1 LREDFLAM
9 NDLKTPNIL
18 NPDSYFHGLA
28 KNIPEMI
35 VLVDPDSY
43 KLKYINHFQAGFSLS
58 ELVGAEVFNFVLPE
72 HVNNYRKA
80 LDECV
85 KSGEVTNIEL
95 ETQDRVNYIGKAWY
109 KCTIS
114 PIKNNQNELESLL
127 VISKDITI
135 EKNHDIE
142 IYNKKEK
149 LYAIINNS
157 HDIILSIDKNL
168 TLTEYNSVF
177 GSMVEKGFGKKDL
190 NGQVLLN
197 FIDPTKHDH
206 LRTIYSRVFAGET
219 VNDIE
224 SFDTLTGSII
234 YFESS
239 YHPIFNYEREING
252 ISIFSKNITERFLN
266 EQKVIKA
273 LKDKEVLL
281 SEIHHRIKN
290 NLALVSSMLQL
301 KEMQLDNEMAKDAL
315 RDSRKRI
322 KSTALVHE
330 MLYRKDSFD
339 NLKLLE
345 FIPELFKNVN
355 VNDNIILDFD
365 GDDYVLDLN
374 KALPFGLMLHE
385 LMMNSLKHSFKGSE
399 KSKLRIRS
407 KIEDSFLNI
416 EYCDCSGIFPKSVN
430 FKDTATTGL
439 MLIHTF
445 IEQLNGNIE
454 LVSNEPPTYKI
465 NIPLS

>member
-1 LREDFLAM
+1 MREDFLAM
-9 NDLKTPNIL
+9 NDLKIPSIV

-28 KNIPEMI
+28 KNISEMI

-58 ELVGAEVFNFVLPE
+58 ELVGKEVFNFVLPE

-95 ETQDRVNYIGKAWY
+95 ETQDRVNYTGKAWY

-197 FIDPTKHDH
+197 FIDPTKHNH

-219 VNDIE
+219 VDDIE
-224 SFDTLTGSII
+224 SFDTLTGSMI

-290 NLALVSSMLQL
+290 NLAIVSSMLQL
-301 KEMQLDNEMAKDAL
+301 KEMQLDNELAKDAL

>member
-1 LREDFLAM
+1 
-9 NDLKTPNIL
+9 
-18 NPDSYFHGLA
+18 
-28 KNIPEMI
+28 
-35 VLVDPDSY
+35 
-43 KLKYINHFQAGFSLS
+43 
-58 ELVGAEVFNFVLPE
+58 
-72 HVNNYRKA
+72 
-80 LDECV
+80 
-85 KSGEVTNIEL
+85 
-95 ETQDRVNYIGKAWY
+95 
-109 KCTIS
+109 
-114 PIKNNQNELESLL
+114 
-127 VISKDITI
+127 
-135 EKNHDIE
+135 
-142 IYNKKEK
+142 
-149 LYAIINNS
+149 
-157 HDIILSIDKNL
+157 
-168 TLTEYNSVF
+168 
-177 GSMVEKGFGKKDL
+177 
-190 NGQVLLN
+190 
-197 FIDPTKHDH
+197 
-206 LRTIYSRVFAGET
+206 
-219 VNDIE
+219 
-224 SFDTLTGSII
+224 
-234 YFESS
+234 
-239 YHPIFNYEREING
+239 
-252 ISIFSKNITERFLN
+252 
-266 EQKVIKA
+266 
-273 LKDKEVLL
+273 
-281 SEIHHRIKN
+281 
-290 NLALVSSMLQL
+290 MLQL
-301 KEMQLDNEMAKDAL
+301 KEMQLDNEMAKDAI

-322 KSTALVHE
+322 KSNALVHE

>member
-1 LREDFLAM
+1 MSNGEKVDGLF
-9 NDLKTPNIL
+9 PN
-18 NPDSYFHGLA
+18 SYFEGLA
-28 KNIPEMI
+28 KSVSEFI
-35 VLVDPDSY
+35 VLVDPKSY
-43 KLKYINHFQAGFSLS
+43 RLKYINYVQPGFKLS
-58 ELVGAEVFNFVLPE
+58 EVVGTEVFNFVYPE
-72 HVNNYRKA
+72 HIENYKKA

-85 KSGEVTNIEL
+85 QKNTTTVLEL
-95 ETQDRVNYIGKAWY
+95 ATTDKVNESGKAWY

-114 PIKNNQNELESLL
+114 PIHNNKNELESLL
-127 VISKDITI
+127 VASKDITT

-142 IYNKKEK
+142 LENKKER

-157 HDIILSIDKNL
+157 NDIILSIDRNL
-168 TLTEYNSVF
+168 LLTEYNSVF
-177 GSMVEKGFGKKDL
+177 GNMVEKGFGKKEL
-190 NGQVLLN
+190 NGQFLLG
-197 FIDPTKHDH
+197 FIDPSKHDH
-206 LRTIYSRVFAGET
+206 LRKIYARVFKGET

-224 SFDTLTGSII
+224 SFETLSGKRI

-239 YHPIFNYEREING
+239 YHPIYNYEKEIIG

-266 EQKVIKA
+266 DQKVIQA

-301 KEMQLDNEMAKDAL
+301 KEMNLDNETAKEAL
-315 RDSRKRI
+315 KDSRKRI

-330 MLYRKDSFD
+330 MLYRNDSFD
-339 NLKLLE
+339 NLKLKE
-345 FIPELFKNVN
+345 YVPELFKNVN
-355 VNDNIILDFD
+355 VNSNIMLDFD

-385 LMMNSLKHSFKGSE
+385 LMMNSFKHSFKGRE
-399 KSKLRIRS
+399 KSMLKIRS
-407 KIEDSFLNI
+407 KLNGAFLRI
-416 EYCDCSGIFPKSVN
+416 EYCDCSGVFPSNVN
-430 FKDTATTGL
+430 FNDTTTTGL

-445 IEQLNGNIE
+445 IEQLRGNIT
-454 LVSNEPPTYKI
+454 LATNDPPSYII

>member
-1 LREDFLAM
+1 M
-9 NDLKTPNIL
+9 NDLKIPSIV

-28 KNIPEMI
+28 KNISEMI

-58 ELVGAEVFNFVLPE
+58 ELVGKEVFNFVLPE

-95 ETQDRVNYIGKAWY
+95 ETQDRVNYTGKAWY

-197 FIDPTKHDH
+197 FIDPTKHNH

-219 VNDIE
+219 VDDIE
-224 SFDTLTGSII
+224 SFDTLTGSMI

-290 NLALVSSMLQL
+290 NLAIVSSMLQL
-301 KEMQLDNEMAKDAL
+301 KEMQLDNELAKDAL